1 MKRLTTSLLAGFVAA
16 FLTLATMVSAQAQE
30 APDAMIKRV
39 ATDVLTTLKSDKDL
53 QAGNKKKLYDL
64 IDTKIAGNFD
74 FTRMTALAMG
84 RSWRTSTPEQQKV
97 LADEFKQLLV
107 RTYSGALQNFS
118 NHVMDF
124 KPLKMTAT
132 DTDITVR
139 TTVTAP
145 GGQPISIDYSMEKTG
160 ATGGTWKAYDVVVGG
175 VSLVTNYREEFNNS
189 VRDAGVDGLIKQLQA
204 KNRA

>member
-1 MKRLTTSLLAGFVAA
+1 MKRMTTWLLAGFVAA
-16 FLTLATMVSAQAQE
+16 FVSVATMVSAHAQE

-53 QAGNKKKLYDL
+53 QAGNKKKMYDL
-64 IDTKIAGNFD
+64 IDSKIAGNFD
-74 FTRMTALAMG
+74 FMRMTALAMG
-84 RSWRTSTPEQQKV
+84 RSWRTATPEQQKV

-107 RTYSGALQNFS
+107 RTYSGALQNYS

-124 KPLKMTAT
+124 KPLKMNPT
-132 DTDITVR
+132 DADITVR
-139 TTVTAP
+139 TTVTSP
-145 GGQPISIDYSMEKTG
+145 GGQPIAIDYSMEKTG
-160 ATGGTWKAYDVVVGG
+160 ATWKAYDVVVGG
-175 VSLVTNYREEFNNS
+175 VSLVTNYREEFSNS

>member
-1 MKRLTTSLLAGFVAA
+1 MKRMTTWLLAGFVAA
-16 FLTLATMVSAQAQE
+16 FVSVATMVSAHAQE

-53 QAGNKKKLYDL
+53 QAGNKKKMYDL
-64 IDTKIAGNFD
+64 IDSKIAGNFD
-74 FTRMTALAMG
+74 FMRMTALAMG
-84 RSWRTSTPEQQKV
+84 RSWRTATPEQQKV

-107 RTYSGALQNFS
+107 RTYSGALQNYQ

-124 KPLKMTAT
+124 KPLKMNPT

-139 TTVTAP
+139 TAVTAP

-160 ATGGTWKAYDVVVGG
+160 ATWKAYDVVVGG
-175 VSLVTNYREEFNNS
+175 VSLVTNYREEFSNS

>member
-1 MKRLTTSLLAGFVAA
+1 MKRMTTWLLAGFVAA
-16 FLTLATMVSAQAQE
+16 FVSVAAMVSAHAQE

-64 IDTKIAGNFD
+64 IDSKIAGNFD
-74 FTRMTALAMG
+74 FMRMTALAMG
-84 RSWRTSTPEQQKV
+84 RSWRTATPEQQKV

-124 KPLKMTAT
+124 KPLKMNPA

-139 TTVTAP
+139 TTVMSP

-160 ATGGTWKAYDVVVGG
+160 ATWKAYDVVVGG
-175 VSLVTNYREEFNNS
+175 VSLVTNYREEFSNS

>member
-1 MKRLTTSLLAGFVAA
+1 MKRLTTWLLTGFVAA
-16 FLTLATMVSAQAQE
+16 FVSVATVVSAQAQE

-64 IDTKIAGNFD
+64 IDGKIAGNFD
-74 FTRMTALAMG
+74 FLRMTSLAMG
-84 RSWRTSTPEQQKV
+84 RSWRTATPEQQKV
-97 LADEFKQLLV
+97 LADEFKQLLI
-107 RTYSGALQNFS
+107 RTYSGALQNYQS
-118 NHVMDF
+118 HVMDF
-124 KPLKMTAT
+124 KPLRMNPS
-132 DTDITVR
+132 DTDVTVR

-160 ATGGTWKAYDVVVGG
+160 AVWKAYDVVVGG
-175 VSLVTNYREEFNNS
+175 VSLVTNYREEFNNA
-189 VRDAGVDGLIKQLQA
+189 VRDSGVDGLIKQLQA

>member
-1 MKRLTTSLLAGFVAA
+1 MKRLTTWWLAGLVAA
-16 FLTLATMVSAQAQE
+16 LVSVATMVSAHAQE

-39 ATDVLTTLKSDKDL
+39 ATDVLTTLKSDKDM

-74 FTRMTALAMG
+74 FMRMTALAMG
-84 RSWRTSTPEQQKV
+84 RSWRTATPEQQKV

-107 RTYSGALQNFS
+107 RTYSGALQNYS

-124 KPLKMTAT
+124 KPLKMNPA

-139 TTVTAP
+139 TTVTSP

-160 ATGGTWKAYDVVVGG
+160 ATWKAYDVVVGG
-175 VSLVTNYREEFNNS
+175 VSLVTNYREEFSNS

>member
-1 MKRLTTSLLAGFVAA
+1 MKRMTTWLLAGFVAA
-16 FLTLATMVSAQAQE
+16 FVSVATMVSAHAQE

-39 ATDVLTTLKSDKDL
+39 ATDVLTALKSDKDL

-64 IDTKIAGNFD
+64 IDSKIAGNFD
-74 FTRMTALAMG
+74 FMRMTALAMG
-84 RSWRTSTPEQQKV
+84 RSWRTATPEQQKV

-107 RTYSGALQNFS
+107 RTYSGALQNYS

-124 KPLKMTAT
+124 KPLKMNPT
-132 DTDITVR
+132 DADITVR
-139 TTVTAP
+139 TTVTSP
-145 GGQPISIDYSMEKTG
+145 GGQPIAIDYSMEKTG
-160 ATGGTWKAYDVVVGG
+160 ATWKAYDVVVGG
-175 VSLVTNYREEFNNS
+175 VSLVTNYREEFSNS

>member
-1 MKRLTTSLLAGFVAA
+1 MMT
-16 FLTLATMVSAQAQE
+16 SAQAQE

-39 ATDVLTTLKSDKDL
+39 ATDVLATLKSDKDL
-53 QAGNKKKLYDL
+53 QSGNKKKMYDL

-74 FTRMTALAMG
+74 FTRMTSLAMG
-84 RSWRTSTPEQQKV
+84 RSWRTATPEQQKV

-124 KPLKMTAT
+124 KPLKMAAT
-132 DTDITVR
+132 DTDINVR
-139 TTVTAP
+139 TTVTPP
-145 GGQPISIDYSMEKTG
+145 GGQSVSIDYSMEKTG
-160 ATGGTWKAYDVVVGG
+160 ATWKAYDVVVGG
-175 VSLVTNYREEFNNS
+175 VSLVTNYREEFNNA
-189 VRDAGVDGLIKQLQA
+189 VRDSGVDGLIKQLQA

>member
-1 MKRLTTSLLAGFVAA
+1 MKRMTTWLLAGFVAA
-16 FLTLATMVSAQAQE
+16 FVSVATMVSAHAQE

-64 IDTKIAGNFD
+64 IDSKIAGNFD
-74 FTRMTALAMG
+74 FMRMTALAMG
-84 RSWRTSTPEQQKV
+84 RSWRTATPEQQKV

-107 RTYSGALQNFS
+107 RTYSGALQNYS

-124 KPLKMTAT
+124 KPLKMNPT
-132 DTDITVR
+132 DADITVR
-139 TTVTAP
+139 TTVTSP
-145 GGQPISIDYSMEKTG
+145 GGQPIAIDYSMEKTG
-160 ATGGTWKAYDVVVGG
+160 ATWKAYDVVVGG
-175 VSLVTNYREEFNNS
+175 VSLVTNYREEFSNS

>member
-1 MKRLTTSLLAGFVAA
+1 MTTWLLAGFVAA
-16 FLTLATMVSAQAQE
+16 FVSVATMVSAHAQE

-64 IDTKIAGNFD
+64 IDSKIAGNFD
-74 FTRMTALAMG
+74 FMRMTALAMG
-84 RSWRTSTPEQQKV
+84 RSWRTATPEQQKV

-124 KPLKMTAT
+124 KPLKMNPT

-139 TTVTAP
+139 TTVTSP
-145 GGQPISIDYSMEKTG
+145 GGQPIAIDYSMEKTG
-160 ATGGTWKAYDVVVGG
+160 ATWKAYDVVVGG
-175 VSLVTNYREEFNNS
+175 VSLVTNYREEFSNS

>member
-1 MKRLTTSLLAGFVAA
+1 MNRMTTWLLAGFVAA
-16 FLTLATMVSAQAQE
+16 FVSVATMVSAHAQE

-39 ATDVLTTLKSDKDL
+39 ATDVLTTLKSDKDM

-74 FTRMTALAMG
+74 FMRMTALAMG
-84 RSWRTSTPEQQKV
+84 RSWRTATPEQQKV
-97 LADEFKQLLV
+97 LADEFKQLLG

-124 KPLKMTAT
+124 KPLKINPA

-139 TTVTAP
+139 TTVTSP
-145 GGQPISIDYSMEKTG
+145 GGQPIAIDYSMEKTG
-160 ATGGTWKAYDVVVGG
+160 ATWKAYDVVVGG

-189 VRDAGVDGLIKQLQA
+189 VRDAGIDGLIKQLQA